1 MTRLVP
7 AVAAGAVALGLSAVV
22 GSPAHAG
29 GLKTCNDYVK
39 AKNISCAKASYVAEK
54 GLATLL
60 DQNSTVARFEGW
72 TCKRRDADARKFRC
86 AKKANGTTMIVKYKS
101 T

>member
-1 MTRLVP
+1 MNRLVP
-7 AVAAGAVALGLSAVV
+7 VVAAGALALGLSVAA
-22 GSPAHAG
+22 SAPAHAG

-39 AKNISCAKASYVAEK
+39 AKNVSCSKASSVAEK

-72 TCKRRDADARKFRC
+72 TCQRRDTDARNFRC
-86 AKKANGTTMIVKYKS
+86 VKKKHGTTMIVKYKS
-101 T
+101 S